1 MKNRMFSKVGIL
13 LAAMVL
19 INTALQAQVWLNPTN
34 CITVHSGLSTDCYA
48 QKVKPYKDRWLIGLS
63 KTVGADRYC
72 FTAWRSGDNTV
83 KQGNLDTT
91 MTAIVSDFTI
101 LNDMVY
107 FCGTDYSQG
116 SYQGFIGRFNI
127 DDLLSSGNNFSY
139 EITQIYNS
147 EHIKRIVAYTEG
159 DSPIV
164 THIIAIS
171 TGSYASGVPTF
182 LLCMNDANNPN
193 FEYGYL
199 YTNVLGVNE
208 VFDDITFGEKYI
220 HTISRIHPTSNFIVR
235 CFLKADPLNANYFSY
250 HAGYS
255 MPNQSAFNIS
265 YYAPEFPM
273 HITMLKNGYFAISSS
288 MTDGNDNFF
297 TMVNV
302 LKEPPYA
309 ILTTHLIPHNDK
321 DNSILEMEYSAETDR
336 LLVMNRIHTTQ
347 QPITMLKL
355 ASTPPYTTIMEWIT
369 TTKDIN
375 HFSIV
380 PEKRYALAGID
391 ASGSNFQSFSVKDI
405 GYNANNCFSRQSIL
419 ISAFQSLSPM
429 SPPLINSQGVFGAN
443 WVNYSSLKTN
453 NPLYGDCNE

>member
-1 MKNRMFSKVGIL
+1 MKKIIFSKVGIL

-116 SYQGFIGRFNI
+116 NYQGFIGRFHI

-139 EITQIYNS
+139 EITQIYSS
-147 EHIKRIVAYTEG
+147 EHIKRIVAYTVG
-159 DSPIV
+159 NSPVV

-182 LLCMNDANNPN
+182 LVCMNNANNPN
-193 FEYGYL
+193 FVCNYM
-199 YTNVLGVNE
+199 YTNILGANE

-220 HTISRIHPTSNFIVR
+220 HTISRIHPTSNFVVR
-235 CFLKADPLNANYFSY
+235 CFLKNNPLDTSYFSY

-255 MPNQSAFNIS
+255 MPNQSALNIS
-265 YYAPEFPM
+265 YYASEFPM
-273 HITMLKNGYFAISSS
+273 HITMLKNEYFAISSS
-288 MTDGNDNFF
+288 MTNGNDNFF

-302 LKEPPYA
+302 LKKPPYA

-391 ASGSNFQSFSVKDI
+391 ASGSSFQLFSVKDI

-419 ISAFQSLSPM
+419 ISAFQSLAPTSL
-429 SPPLINSQGVFGAN
+429 PLINSQGGLIAN
-443 WVNYSSLKTN
+443 WVNYSSSKTN
-453 NPLYGDCNE
+453 NPLYGNCNE